1 MNAPTLPHNLTEES
15 EAASKH
21 PYSLNLNMGGIED
34 FTVYFSV
41 EGGDSPDE
49 WIVAEGAQCFYK
61 GIDVTNLFEG
71 PDIDELI
78 YAQSNEVESM
88 MADAWADHMID
99 RYSDNDD

>member
-15 EAASKH
+15 EASSKH
-21 PYSLNLNMGGIED
+21 PYSLSLNMGGIED

-61 GIDVTNLFEG
+61 GIDVTNLFDG
-71 PDIDELI
+71 SDIDERI
-78 YAQSNEVESM
+78 YDNTNEVEQQ
-88 MADAWADHMID
+88 MADAWAEHMID
-99 RYSDNDD
+99 RHTDNDD